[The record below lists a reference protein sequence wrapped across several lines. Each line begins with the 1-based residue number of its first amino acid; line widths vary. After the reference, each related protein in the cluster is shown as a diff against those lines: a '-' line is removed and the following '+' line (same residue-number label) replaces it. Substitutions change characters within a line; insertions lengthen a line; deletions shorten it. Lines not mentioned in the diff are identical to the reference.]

1 MTRSL
6 IHQGLPTADDRAV
19 CYPVNFLF
27 VHIMKVTTMLNRF
40 RCACLMSLALC
51 ATLPARAQD
60 MVDVIKR
67 VKPAVVAIGTF
78 QQTRSPALEFRGTG
92 FVVGDGLSIVT
103 NAHVIEAALNESQ
116 KETLTVIIGEGMNPS
131 TRPATV
137 AGLDREHDL
146 AYLRI
151 SGTPLPAL
159 QLQESDQVEEGQILG
174 FTGFPLGMLL
184 GMRHVTHRAMLSART
199 PIAIPASNAR
209 QLDAKTIAR
218 MQRTPFMVF
227 QLDATAYPGN
237 SGSPVFDPKTG
248 GVVGIINMVY
258 VKGAKEN
265 AISNPSGITY
275 AIPGKYISRQ
285 LDGK

>member
-1 MTRSL
+1 MFN
-6 IHQGLPTADDRAV
+6 P
-19 CYPVNFLF
+19 F
-27 VHIMKVTTMLNRF
+27 RF
-40 RCACLMSLALC
+40 ACLITLSLC
-51 ATLPARAQD
+51 AVLPVRAQD

-67 VKPAVVAIGTF
+67 VKPAVVAVGTF

-92 FVVGDGLSIVT
+92 FAVGDGLSIIT
-103 NAHVIEAALNESQ
+103 NAHVIDTALNDSQ
-116 KETLTVIIGEGMNPS
+116 KETLMVIIGEGMNPTS
-131 TRPATV
+131 RPATV
-137 AGLDREHDL
+137 AGIDREHDI

-159 QLQESDQVEEGQILG
+159 QLQDSEKVEEGQVLG

-184 GMRHVTHRAMLSART
+184 GMRHVTHRAMLSAHT
-199 PIAIPASNAR
+199 PIAIPAANAR
-209 QLDAKTIAR
+209 QLDAKTIAQ
-218 MQRTPFMVF
+218 MQRSPFMVF

-237 SGSPVFDPKTG
+237 SGSPVFDPRTG

-275 AIPGKYISRQ
+275 AIPGKYISR
-285 LDGK
+285 LIDGK

>member
-1 MTRSL
+1 M
-6 IHQGLPTADDRAV
+6 PV
-19 CYPVNFLF
+19 CLR
-27 VHIMKVTTMLNRF
+27 H
-40 RCACLMSLALC
+40 ACLITFALC
-51 ATLPARAQD
+51 AALPARAQD
-60 MVDVIKR
+60 MVDVVKR
-67 VKPAVVAIGTF
+67 IKPAVVAIGTF

-92 FVVGDGLSIVT
+92 FAVGDGLSIIT
-103 NAHVIEAALNESQ
+103 NAHVVEPALNNSQ
-116 KETLTVIIGEGMNPS
+116 KETLSVIIGEGMNPS
-131 TRPATV
+131 SRTATV

-159 QLQESDQVEEGQILG
+159 QLQDSEKVEEGEMLG

-184 GMRHVTHRAMLSART
+184 GMRHVTHRAMLSALT
-199 PIAIPASNAR
+199 PIAIPAANAR
-209 QLDAKTIAR
+209 QLDAKTIAQ
-218 MQRTPFMVF
+218 MQRVPFTVF

-237 SGSPVFDPKTG
+237 SGSPLFDPKTG

-258 VKGAKEN
+258 VKGVKEN

-275 AIPGKYISRQ
+275 AIPGKYISRL

>member
-1 MTRSL
+1 
-6 IHQGLPTADDRAV
+6 
-19 CYPVNFLF
+19 
-27 VHIMKVTTMLNRF
+27 MLNRS
-40 RCACLMSLALC
+40 RRACLITLALC
-51 ATLPARAQD
+51 VALPVQAQD

-78 QQTRSPALEFRGTG
+78 QQTRSPSADFRGTG
-92 FVVGDGLSIVT
+92 FAVGDGLSVIT
-103 NAHVIEAALNESQ
+103 NAHVLPPALNTEQ
-116 KETLTVIIGEGMNPS
+116 KEMLGIITGEGANP
-131 TRPATV
+131 TFRVATV
-137 AGLDREHDL
+137 AGIDREHDL
-146 AYLRI
+146 AHLRI
-151 SGTPLPAL
+151 SGTPLPTL
-159 QLQESDQVEEGQILG
+159 QLQDSEKVEEGQELG

-184 GMRHVTHRAMLSART
+184 GMRHVTHKAMLSALT

-209 QLDAKTIAR
+209 QLDAKTIAQ
-218 MQRTPFMVF
+218 MQRSPFAVF

-258 VKGAKEN
+258 VKGVKEN

-275 AIPGKYISRQ
+275 AIPGKYISRL

>member
-1 MTRSL
+1 MFKPFRFVCL
-6 IHQGLPTADDRAV
+6 IT
-19 CYPVNFLF
+19 
-27 VHIMKVTTMLNRF
+27 
-40 RCACLMSLALC
+40 LALC
-51 ATLPARAQD
+51 AALPARAQD

-67 VKPAVVAIGTF
+67 VKPAVVAVGTF
-78 QQTRSPALEFRGTG
+78 QQTRSPALQFRGTG
-92 FVVGDGLSIVT
+92 FAVGDGLSIIT
-103 NAHVIEAALNESQ
+103 NAHVIDTALNDSQ
-116 KETLTVIIGEGMNPS
+116 KETLMVIIGEGMNPS
-131 TRPATV
+131 SRPATV
-137 AGLDREHDL
+137 AGIDREHDI

-159 QLQESDQVEEGQILG
+159 QLQDSEKVEEGQVLG

-184 GMRHVTHRAMLSART
+184 GMRHVTHRAMLSAHT

-209 QLDAKTIAR
+209 QLDAKTIAQ
-218 MQRTPFMVF
+218 MQRSPFMVF

-237 SGSPVFDPKTG
+237 SGSPVFDPGTG

-275 AIPGKYISRQ
+275 AIPGKYISR
-285 LDGK
+285 LIDGK

>member
-1 MTRSL
+1 ML
-6 IHQGLPTADDRAV
+6 WYAANL
-19 CYPVNFLF
+19 
-27 VHIMKVTTMLNRF
+27 VHIIRIAAMFNRL
-40 RCACLMSLALC
+40 RCASLMTLALC
-51 ATLPARAQD
+51 AALPARAQD
-60 MVDVIKR
+60 MVDVVKR

-92 FVVGDGLSIVT
+92 FAVGDGLSIIT
-103 NAHVIEAALNESQ
+103 NAHVVEPALNDSQ
-116 KETLTVIIGEGMNPS
+116 KETLSVIIGEGMNPTS
-131 TRPATV
+131 RPAMV

-151 SGTPLPAL
+151 SGTPLPTL
-159 QLQESDQVEEGQILG
+159 QLQDSDKVEEGQELG

-184 GMRHVTHRAMLSART
+184 GMRHVTHRAMLSALT
-199 PIAIPASNAR
+199 PIAVPASNAR
-209 QLDAKTIAR
+209 QLDAKKIAQ
-218 MQRTPFMVF
+218 MQHAPFTVF

-258 VKGAKEN
+258 VKGVKEN

-275 AIPGKYISRQ
+275 AIPGKYIAR
-285 LDGK
+285 LLEGK